1 MVAVDRTSLPPGPGG
16 ITYVQ
21 WGPVIAGALA
31 AAAIATV
38 LHSFAG
44 AIGLAVSSTAP
55 TWRDSSLFLVAL
67 SGLYLILVALLAY
80 TVGGYIAGRL
90 RIPLVGAHADE
101 VEFRDGVHGL
111 ASWALATLLTALVA
125 FATAASVAQ
134 LAAPSGGE
142 AGPAASVGGENIIAY
157 DVDRL
162 LRSDQERPADFDYA
176 RAEASRILL
185 TASSHRGVTSDD
197 SAYLARLTARQTG
210 ISEADAQGRV
220 SAAIASVD
228 ENIGAARRSS
238 VVLAFAAGAAALIGA
253 AAAWFAATLAGGH
266 RDSPVSAMWG
276 WTGPRPRQRV
286 VTRSN

>member
-1 MVAVDRTSLPPGPGG
+1 METTDRTVLPSDRGG
-16 ITYVQ
+16 VTYVQ
-21 WGPVIAGALA
+21 WGAVFAGALA

-55 TWRDSSLFLVAL
+55 TWRDSSLALVLL
-67 SGLYLILVALLAY
+67 SGLYLILVAILAY
-80 TVGGYIAGRL
+80 AVGGYVAGRL
-90 RIPLVGAHADE
+90 RVPLVGAHADE
-101 VEFRDGVHGL
+101 IEFRDGAHGL
-111 ASWALATLLTALVA
+111 ASWALATLLTALIA
-125 FATAASVAQ
+125 FATASSLAE
-134 LAAPSGGE
+134 LAAPSGGD

-162 LRSDQERPADFDYA
+162 LRSDRERPADFDYA

-185 TASSHRGVTSDD
+185 TASSHDGVTADD
-197 SAYLARLTARQTG
+197 NAYLARLTARQTG

-220 SAAIASVD
+220 TEAIASVD

-266 RDSPVSAMWG
+266 RDNPVSAMWG
-276 WTGPRPRQRV
+276 WSGPRSRPRI
-286 VTRSN
+286 VTGNR

>member
-1 MVAVDRTSLPPGPGG
+1 METTERTVLPADRGG

-21 WGPVIAGALA
+21 WGAVVAGALA

-55 TWRDSSLFLVAL
+55 TWRDSSLALVVL
-67 SGLYLILVALLAY
+67 SGLYLILVAILAY
-80 TVGGYIAGRL
+80 AVGGYVAGRL
-90 RIPLVGAHADE
+90 RVPLVGAHADE
-101 VEFRDGVHGL
+101 IEFRDGAHGL
-111 ASWALATLLTALVA
+111 AAWALATLLTALIA
-125 FATAASVAQ
+125 FATASSLVQ
-134 LAAPSGGE
+134 LAAPSGGN

-157 DVDRL
+157 DADRL

-185 TASSHRGVTSDD
+185 TASSHDGVTADD

-220 SAAIASVD
+220 TAAIASAE
-228 ENIGAARRSS
+228 ENIGAARRST

-266 RDSPVSAMWG
+266 RDTPVSSMWG
-276 WTGPRPRQRV
+276 WSGPRPRPRV
-286 VTRSN
+286 MTGNR